1 MLLNKCANACADK
14 LLERCSIPVSR
25 KPVFVYGF
33 ELTFSTLSSFCSVLI
48 LSAVFQSPAQGALF
62 LATYFCLRLFCGGY
76 HAKTYAQC
84 FLSTNATFLAVL
96 LLARL
101 FPLLHMPWLL
111 FLPVVPANVLIFAWA
126 PVKNAHHPLSEGRR
140 RRNRNIAR
148 ALAIL
153 FDLLCAALYV
163 LSPDFLL
170 PMFSLSGAA
179 VAALMIQPKIQEGRN
194 AHA

>member
-48 LSAVFQSPAQGALF
+48 LSAVFQSLAQGALF

-96 LLARL
+96 ELCRAHVLHLAGSETDCTVRQ
-101 FPLLHMPWLL
+101 
-111 FLPVVPANVLIFAWA
+111 AGDA
-126 PVKNAHHPLSEGRR
+126 PE
-140 RRNRNIAR
+140 
-148 ALAIL
+148 
-153 FDLLCAALYV
+153 DLK
-163 LSPDFLL
+163 F
-170 PMFSLSGAA
+170 
-179 VAALMIQPKIQEGRN
+179 
-194 AHA
+194 